1 MSTHNRKAC
10 RQGRRCDARSLGDA
24 LYCTVHH
31 SDVEAKQL
39 AERLGIRYG
48 YLLDAANPDR
58 EEAQFQLRLLLPLVV
73 ATGRTEILDY
83 LEREVG
89 RVAFAVPTAADPAQ
103 ADLFDGLAMAMRELG
118 EDAEALRQAVA
129 DGRVT
134 RDEAERF
141 GAEVD
146 ETIAALAKLKAL
158 VTAKVRSL
166 SIRRPA

>member
-58 EEAQFQLRLLLPLVV
+58 EDAQFQLRLLLPLVV

-103 ADLFDGLAMAMRELG
+103 ADLFDGLAVAMRELG
-118 EDAEALRQAVA
+118 EDAEAL
-129 DGRVT
+129 
-134 RDEAERF
+134 RF